1 MNIPGRLSLFLTGLT
16 MLALPSV
23 ASATPFTGFYV
34 GGNAGIGFGG
44 DTAVTDLDGFNY
56 YRDNFFTG
64 EVTKV
69 GDDTLFTGGGQVGYN
84 HAFDRLVV
92 GIEADFSSFDFYA
105 RKTPA
110 TSAQDWG
117 SDTYVA
123 LELSWLATVRGR
135 LGLALDRWLLYGTG
149 GIAFSDGEVRNHDFC
164 NTVPP
169 CGSGLIDAKGDIDT
183 GWTVGGGAEFAW
195 SPNWTVKAEYLFA
208 RFDGDDF
215 SGTAYYPASTAF
227 YRFSADH
234 TDFNIV
240 RAGLNYKFGRT
251 VEVTESLK

>member
-1 MNIPGRLSLFLTGLT
+1 
-16 MLALPSV
+16 MLVLPAV
-23 ASATPFTGFYV
+23 ANANPFTWTGFYV
-34 GGNAGIGFGG
+34 GGNAGVGFGG
-44 DTAVTDLDGFNY
+44 DTAVTDRDGFNY
-56 YRDNFFTG
+56 YRNNFFTG
-64 EVTKV
+64 EVTKA
-69 GDDTLFTGGGQVGYN
+69 GDDTLFTGGGQIGYN

-110 TSAQDWG
+110 TSAADWG

-123 LELSWLATVRGR
+123 LDMNWLATVRGR
-135 LGLALDRWLLYGTG
+135 LGVAMDRWLLYGTA
-149 GIAFSDGEVRNHDFC
+149 GIAFSDGEIRNHDFC
-164 NTVPP
+164 NTAPP

-208 RFDGDDF
+208 RFDSEDF
-215 SGTAYYPASTAF
+215 SGTARYPTSTAF
-227 YRFSADH
+227 YRFSADD
-234 TDFNIV
+234 TDFNII
-240 RAGLNYKFGRT
+240 RTGLNYKFGRT